1 MVMTE
6 FTDLTVRITGVGGE
20 RVKNRF
26 WTRSSETDQV
36 DLEQTQIKP

>member
-1 MVMTE
+1 MTE

-20 RVKNRF
+20 RVVKNRF
-26 WTRSSETDQV
+26 WTRSSETDRV